1 VAGIVKTIFCIRTWD
16 FSGLQAGAGNAE
28 EFCVLKDFPVGGY
41 REGTILVRVHDA
53 DIVNGSSQI
62 EVRAVETAP
71 CVEDPATDFEGSEL
85 ASAPVQGA
93 SEPQLVA
100 ANFTAPFGRAV
111 TVYVKGTQG
120 SATTNVTAKLS
131 AVLVLKE

>member
-1 VAGIVKTIFCIRTWD
+1 MAGIVKTIFCIRTWD

-53 DIVNGSSQI
+53 DVVNPSSKI
-62 EVRAVETAP
+62 EVRAIETAP
-71 CVEDPATDFEGSEL
+71 CVEEPESDFEGDQL
-85 ASAPVQGA
+85 ATAEVTGIA
-93 SEPQLVA
+93 EPALVA

-111 TVYVKGTQG
+111 TIYVKGTQG
-120 SATTNVTAKLS
+120 SASTNVIAKLS

>member
-1 VAGIVKTIFCIRTWD
+1 MAGIVKTIFCIRTWD

-28 EFCVLKDFPVGGY
+28 EYCVLKDFPVGEY

-53 DIVNGSSQI
+53 DIVNGSSEI
-62 EVRAVETAP
+62 EVRAVETSP
-71 CVEDPATDFEGSEL
+71 CPEEPETDFEASEI
-85 ASAPVQGA
+85 ASASVQGT

-111 TVYVKGTQG
+111 TIYVKGTQG
-120 SATTNVTAKLS
+120 SASTNVIARLS